1 MAVKTDFDKF
11 NDELRSMQEL
21 MDEQEIAL
29 RDQDLMVP
37 IKTLNLKKV
46 VTVEPETSIKHC
58 VEMLLARHFGCL
70 LVVKNNK
77 LKGIFTERDVLLKI
91 AGEEID
97 LEKAKVD
104 DYMSPNP
111 VTLTMNDPIIAALRL
126 MHQGGYRHISIVN
139 EKNQPVSVLSIRD
152 IVQYI
157 VEFFPQ
163 DVLNLPP
170 HPIRLGAKNREGG

>member
-1 MAVKTDFDKF
+1 MLAKTEFDKF
-11 NDELRSMQEL
+11 DDELRTMQEL
-21 MDEQEIAL
+21 MEEQEIAL
-29 RDQDLMVP
+29 QDKDLRVP
-37 IKTLNLKKV
+37 IKTLDLKKV
-46 VTVEPETSIKHC
+46 VAVEPDASLRQCIET
-58 VEMLLARHFGCL
+58 MLARHFGCL
-70 LVVKNNK
+70 LVVKNQQ

-91 AGEEID
+91 AGEKID
-97 LEKAKVD
+97 LAKAKVE

-139 EKNQPVSVLSIRD
+139 ENNEPVSVLSIRD
-152 IVQYI
+152 IVHYI

-170 HPIRLGAKNREGG
+170 HPIRLGTKNREGG